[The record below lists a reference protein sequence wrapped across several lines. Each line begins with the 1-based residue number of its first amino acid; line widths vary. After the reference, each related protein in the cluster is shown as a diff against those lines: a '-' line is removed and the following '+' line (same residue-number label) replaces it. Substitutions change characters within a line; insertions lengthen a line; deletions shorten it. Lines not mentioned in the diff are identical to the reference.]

1 MYILFVTV
9 VISGVIHESELKA
22 FDRFEECWEAASI
35 LVHNRPDMTA
45 RCVAEEFIR
54 KQSDSKDQKK

>member
-1 MYILFVTV
+1 M
-9 VISGVIHESELKA
+9 IHESELKA

-54 KQSDSKDQKK
+54 KQSESKDQKK